1 MVHETGEGINVQAV
15 EQDLKFSIINRYET
29 LEKGWETFLRE
40 QVLINNLLSLEDTW
54 KAHTGDYYNKIAR
67 KGILLKK
74 QNLIQAGTWSG
85 GTGTPYQVGQDL
97 GHLEIEGTPNF
108 LAWVNANRPAPI
120 IAEPAPIT
128 DFLPEILP
136 QVYAMPTSQGL
147 SNQVI
152 QIINNINNGSIQ
164 IPDWFKNNVQWV
176 QDGHITQEAFLTAYD
191 NLIERGIIHV
201 TITPPAPDD
210 NISNNMVIQRVND
223 FFIINGRAKGSITFT
238 ATDNFNP
245 YYYGKDIVN
254 IVQFKTPNGANILP
268 FIKQNRLNFTAT
280 ERDET
285 IFYDEDMKGNTRATV
300 ESFVWEWIDK
310 PAGAFSKP
318 FSVNISEEEPAK
330 PLQTG
335 IMGAG
340 VGGAIGILILL
351 GFIADSRRKK

>member
-1 MVHETGEGINVQAV
+1 M
-15 EQDLKFSIINRYET
+15 
-29 LEKGWETFLRE
+29 
-40 QVLINNLLSLEDTW
+40 
-54 KAHTGDYYNKIAR
+54 
-67 KGILLKK
+67 
-74 QNLIQAGTWSG
+74 
-85 GTGTPYQVGQDL
+85 
-97 GHLEIEGTPNF
+97 
-108 LAWVNANRPAPI
+108 AWVNANRPAPI

-176 QDGHITQEAFLTAYD
+176 QDGHIPQEEFLTAYN

-310 PAGAFSKP
+310 PAGAFSNKY
-318 FSVNISEEEPAK
+318 SIEISEAEPPK